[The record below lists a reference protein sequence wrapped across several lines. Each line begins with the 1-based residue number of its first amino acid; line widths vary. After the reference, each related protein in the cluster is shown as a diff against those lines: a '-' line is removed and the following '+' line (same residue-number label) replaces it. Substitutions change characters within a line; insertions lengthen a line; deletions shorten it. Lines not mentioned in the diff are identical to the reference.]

1 MKNDLAKKEE
11 EKQSDMSLPVFQR
24 PFRVRVRE
32 GWDKFLRGEEKLREL
47 IDQKAGSEMIA
58 EYFADLLAPAF
69 ENVFAEVGFNGEKY
83 ELILNLEGA
92 WWSLFSMTYFQ
103 RHAPEE
109 VLRHWNILVG
119 RQARESKSEE
129 RSGTYGVQISG
140 NAVSANEFQVWTV
153 WEDKEAKVSLYC
165 EKLLPLLPEKE
176 NEAYQI
182 AYIMLDYA
190 IGELAEMKYI
200 CELHILDAPYKE
212 PALSM
217 TQLLPHFMEKL
228 SLSMEEL
235 FDAERY
241 CEMYYG
247 YHMRPNEEAH
257 DGLRRDVIAGSGCFM
272 SLLNE
277 FWHGETY
284 SMDAYHKDGIVAG
297 YFCFPLYGFEGDDK
311 STQIL
316 DFRDDSAEMIEKTA
330 GLDSFTYIGGATG
343 IYYGYLDFI
352 AWDLKA
358 VLDAAA
364 AVFERSG
371 LDWVMFHSFRQE
383 AEGIML
389 FKRNKE

>member
-1 MKNDLAKKEE
+1 MQNDLDKKEE
-11 EKQSDMSLPVFQR
+11 EKQSDISLPVFQR

-83 ELILNLEGA
+83 ELILNLEGS
-92 WWSLFSMTYFQ
+92 WSRLFSMTYFQ

-109 VLRHWNILVG
+109 VRKHWNILVG
-119 RQARESKSEE
+119 RQSREYRTEE
-129 RSGTYGVQISG
+129 EWKYGVQISG
-140 NAVSANEFQVWTV
+140 NTVYAGEIQIWTE
-153 WEDKEAKVSLYC
+153 WENKEAKVFIYC
-165 EKLLPLLPEKE
+165 EKLLPLLQERE
-176 NEAYQI
+176 NEAYHI

-200 CELHILDAPYKE
+200 CELHILDAPHE
-212 PALSM
+212 RAPLSM
-217 TQLLPHFMEKL
+217 AQLLPHFMENL
-228 SLSMEEL
+228 SLGREEL
-235 FDAERY
+235 FDAGRY
-241 CEMYYG
+241 CEMYCG
-247 YHMRPNEEAH
+247 YRMRPDEEAH
-257 DGLRRDVIAGSGCFM
+257 DGLRRDVIVGSGCFM

-364 AVFERSG
+364 AVFEKSG
-371 LDWVMFHSFRQE
+371 PDWVMFHSFRQE
-383 AEGIML
+383 AKGIML
-389 FKRNKE
+389 FKRNKG